1 MNKSILNKEIQDYID
16 VNLRSNVNKIILKSQ
31 LFEEAEN
38 REIAV
43 QISGKL
49 KSKFKLYLR

>member
-16 VNLRSNVNKIILKSQ
+16 VNLRSDVNKIILKSQ
-31 LFEEAEN
+31 LFEGAEN

-49 KSKFKLYLR
+49 S